1 MRARIL
7 PLTAQ
12 HEEICVINKVG
23 SPSVPRWLVTGAGG
37 RVGRMLWRHWQE
49 DPPGAELLR
58 QTRNSEN
65 ATESDLFWA
74 PLTQPLPTT
83 AGKIDCLIAYAGITP
98 AYGADLGLN
107 ADLAEATLAAA
118 FEAGIG
124 RVLLTSSSA
133 VYGAP
138 KGNAP
143 LREDDKPNPV
153 NDYGRSKLV
162 MEEICAPWRA
172 RGMDICCLRIGNVA
186 GADVLLL
193 NGMAADKPLFIDRF
207 DDGGGPLRS
216 YIGPA
221 TLARIT
227 ASLAAHPGF
236 LPSHLNI
243 SAPVPVAMADLASAA
258 GFAWTWQE
266 APATAHQRITLDL
279 SRLEALYS
287 FAPADSDPREI
298 IDQCTRLRDPQ

>member
-1 MRARIL
+1 M
-7 PLTAQ
+7 
-12 HEEICVINKVG
+12 NKTG
-23 SPSVPRWLVTGAGG
+23 APSVPRWLVTGAGG
-37 RVGRMLWRHWQE
+37 RVGRMLWRHWQQE
-49 DPPGAELLR
+49 PPAAELLC

-65 ATESDLFWA
+65 ATGSALFWA
-74 PLTQPLPTT
+74 PLTQPLPAH

-107 ADLAEATLAAA
+107 AALAEATIAAA

-138 KGNAP
+138 KSTAP
-143 LREDDKPNPV
+143 LREDDEPSPV
-153 NDYGRSKLV
+153 NDYGRSKLA
-162 MEEICAPWRA
+162 MEKICEPWRA

-193 NGMAADKPLFIDRF
+193 NGLAADKPLVIDRF

-227 ASLAAHPGF
+227 AMLAAHPEP
-236 LPSHLNI
+236 LPFHINI
-243 SAPVPVAMADLASAA
+243 GAPEPVAMADLASAA
-258 GFAWTWQE
+258 GFTWTWQD
-266 APATAHQRITLDL
+266 APPSAHRRITLDV
-279 SRLEALYS
+279 SRLEALYA
-287 FAPADSDPREI
+287 FAPDDSDPRVMV
-298 IDQCTRLRDPQ
+298 DQWTRLRDPQ